1 VFSQQIVAVEK
12 HVELSDI
19 TVSNAIDVYPLP
31 TYVQNLL
38 EGRKCV
44 TLMITKLVFVK
55 LFYLIAG

>member
-1 VFSQQIVAVEK
+1 VFSQQIVTVEK
-12 HVELSDI
+12 HVEPSDI

-38 EGRKCV
+38 EGHKCV
-44 TLMITKLVFVK
+44 PLMITKLVFVK